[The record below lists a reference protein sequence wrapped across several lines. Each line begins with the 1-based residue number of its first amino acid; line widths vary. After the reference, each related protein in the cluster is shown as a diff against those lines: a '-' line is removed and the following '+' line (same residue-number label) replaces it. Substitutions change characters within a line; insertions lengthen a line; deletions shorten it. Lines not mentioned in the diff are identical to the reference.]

1 MKEFKLYV
9 GITDDHMT
17 EVLHYSVLK
26 NDPIAETFPIKHTN
40 SAGVS
45 FPTRFV
51 KIVPLS

>member
-9 GITDDHMT
+9 GLTESHMT
-17 EVLHYSVLK
+17 EILHAGLK
-26 NDPIAETFPIKHTN
+26 NDPIPEEFNLPHSNI
-40 SAGVS
+40 SGIP

>member
-9 GITDDHMT
+9 GATEDHLT
-17 EVLHYSVLK
+17 EVLHSGLR
-26 NDPIAETFPIKHTN
+26 NDSIPETFTVQYTN
-40 SAGVS
+40 KAGVA